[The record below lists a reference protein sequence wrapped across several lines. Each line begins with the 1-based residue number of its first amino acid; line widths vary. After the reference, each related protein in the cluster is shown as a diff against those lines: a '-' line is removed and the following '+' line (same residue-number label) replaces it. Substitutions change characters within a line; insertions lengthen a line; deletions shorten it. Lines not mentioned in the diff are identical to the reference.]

1 MNKEKHT
8 SCDVKMQGTEAFF
21 ATTAEVL
28 KEVVLSP
35 QKGQSGY
42 FHVEAHTH
50 TYVHL
55 LHNQYIYNKT

>member
-21 ATTAEVL
+21 ATTAQVL

-35 QKGQSGY
+35 QQGQKYY
-42 FHVEAHTH
+42 FHVEVHTH
-50 TYVHL
+50 ICVHL